1 MFSEK
6 TRSGN
11 RMDAEY
17 AAARIRWE
25 PIIEVT
31 QIKGDGEAH
40 PLLSPEDEFADY
52 ENWDVGN
59 LDGSAPKKEWMLQY
73 EYGRSALK
81 LGLKIGQKLG
91 AQPLQVRLDRS
102 DGHTYRACDQPR
114 GEFLRQVPAYGAV
127 A

>member
-6 TRSGN
+6 TFNGKPLTRAY
-11 RMDAEY
+11 AEK
-17 AAARIRWE
+17 RIRWE

-59 LDGSAPKKEWMLQY
+59 LS
-73 EYGRSALK
+73 
-81 LGLKIGQKLG
+81 
-91 AQPLQVRLDRS
+91 
-102 DGHTYRACDQPR
+102 
-114 GEFLRQVPAYGAV
+114 
-127 A
+127 